1 MKLLQIVPR
10 NGTRLYGAMVKREAE
25 IRKSGRGTFSRAGRK
40 RASAARWKHAR
51 YAGSISLQRAPSE
64 MITVKI
70 KSPDQG
76 DEARLLS
83 AFLGW
88 IGRHFG
94 AEVQTINIQYQP
106 VGRRSRG

>member
-25 IRKSGRGTFSRAGRK
+25 IRKGGRGTFSRAGRK

-51 YAGSISLQRAPSE
+51 YSGSISLQRTPSE
-64 MITVKI
+64 MITVNI

-76 DEARLLS
+76 EEARLLS

>member
-1 MKLLQIVPR
+1 MKRLQIVPR
-10 NGTRLYGAMVKREAE
+10 GGTRLYSAMVKREAE
-25 IRKSGRGTFSRAGRK
+25 IRRGGRGTFSRAGRK

-51 YAGSISLQRAPSE
+51 YVGSLSLKRNPSE
-64 MITVKI
+64 MITVEI

-94 AEVQTINIQYQP
+94 AEVQTVTIQYRP
-106 VGRRSRG
+106 ASRRSRR

>member
-10 NGTRLYGAMVKREAE
+10 DGTRLYGAMVKREAE
-25 IRKSGRGTFSRAGRK
+25 IRKSRRGTFSRAGRK

-51 YAGSISLQRAPSE
+51 YAGSISLQRARSE
-64 MITVKI
+64 MITVEI
-70 KSPDQG
+70 KSPDEG

-106 VGRRSRG
+106 LSRQARR